1 MKYILCIFYILLSV
15 SFAFSQTYY
24 MNVNLKDGNK
34 ETYEIGN
41 IQKIDFNDIT
51 NIDDAQKLQHIIKSF
66 KLLQNYPNPF
76 NPSTTIE
83 YQIPRS
89 GKVEISIFNMNGRLV
104 KKIVNQNQN
113 EGSYKV
119 VWNGKNQTGG
129 KVASGLYLYT
139 VKFENSI
146 SSKKMLLL
154 K

>member
-1 MKYILCIFYILLSV
+1 MKYILYTLSIFISV

-24 MNVNLKDGNK
+24 MNVNLKNGNK
-34 ETYEIGN
+34 ETYEIAN
-41 IQKIDFNDIT
+41 IQKIDFSDIT
-51 NIDDAQKLQHIIKSF
+51 SIEDVRKLQHIIKSF
-66 KLLQNYPNPF
+66 KILQNYPNPF

-83 YQIPRS
+83 YQILRS
-89 GKVEISIFNMNGRLV
+89 GKVEISIFNMNGRLI

-113 EGSYKV
+113 EGSYRE
-119 VWNGKNQTGG
+119 VWNGKNQTGE

>member
-1 MKYILCIFYILLSV
+1 
-15 SFAFSQTYY
+15 